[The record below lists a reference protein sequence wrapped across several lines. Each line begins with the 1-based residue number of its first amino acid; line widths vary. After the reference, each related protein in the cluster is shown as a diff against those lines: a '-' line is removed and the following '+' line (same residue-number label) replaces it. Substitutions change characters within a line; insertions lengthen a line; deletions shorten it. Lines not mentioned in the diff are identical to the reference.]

1 MSLSKPV
8 TKKPKHSFDALV
20 GILDIL
26 FFHSKDLLA
35 SHEWLQLWRTNKTCT
50 ENNQIRSALY
60 IDVWEKMNKIQKTPY
75 KSFDYVRASFLSA
88 CGHGDDW
95 LQNHS
100 ITLQQSPFGRF
111 IVAIR
116 QEPVVSFDLSKHAAL
131 KPHVYT
137 KAFDYIRGFT
147 TYHHVG
153 RVVKTKKTKKCN
165 WVNVKTPKN
174 EHELYICDEL
184 YCRRDNISD
193 IEDVPDTIR
202 ADDTQT
208 PRPVDYYFQRRCTT
222 CYRCLVVKQP
232 AKLFNEFNSMCEQV
246 PKVMESI
253 AHEEREHQKSC
264 SDHFESLKRAIYS

>member
-1 MSLSKPV
+1 M
-8 TKKPKHSFDALV
+8 KKPKHSFDALV
-20 GILDIL
+20 GILDVL

-50 ENNQIRSALY
+50 DNTQIRSALY
-60 IDVWEKMNKIQKTPY
+60 IDVWKKMNKIQKTPY
-75 KSFDYVRASFLSA
+75 QSFDYVRAFHSIHSI
-88 CGHGDDW
+88 GDDW

-116 QEPVVSFDLSKHAAL
+116 REPVVGFDLPKHAAL

-137 KAFDYIRGFT
+137 KAFDYVRGFT

-153 RVVKTKKTKKCN
+153 RVVEAKCN

-174 EHELYICDEL
+174 TNELYIGDEL
-184 YCRRDNISD
+184 YCRRVNISD
-193 IEDVPDTIR
+193 TEDVPETIR
-202 ADDTQT
+202 ADDAQ
-208 PRPVDYYFQRRCTT
+208 RPVDYYFQRRCTT

-232 AKLFNEFNSMCEQV
+232 ADLFNEFNSMCEQV
-246 PKVMESI
+246 PQVMESI
-253 AHEEREHQKSC
+253 AHEEREHKETCQEMFAS
-264 SDHFESLKRAIYS
+264 FQRAIYS

>member
-8 TKKPKHSFDALV
+8 MKKPKHSFDALI
-20 GILDIL
+20 GILDVL

-50 ENNQIRSALY
+50 DNAQIRSALY

-75 KSFDYVRASFLSA
+75 QSFDYVRASILSA
-88 CGHGDDW
+88 CSHGDDW

-116 QEPVVSFDLSKHAAL
+116 REPVVGFDLSKHAAL

-137 KAFDYIRGFT
+137 KAFDYVRGFT

-153 RVVKTKKTKKCN
+153 RVVEAKCN

-174 EHELYICDEL
+174 TNELYICDEL

-193 IEDVPDTIR
+193 TEDVPETIR
-202 ADDTQT
+202 ADDAQ
-208 PRPVDYYFQRRCTT
+208 RPVDYYFQRRCTT

-232 AKLFNEFNSMCEQV
+232 ADLFNEFNSMCEQV
-246 PKVMESI
+246 PQVMESI
-253 AHEEREHQKSC
+253 AHEEREHKKTCQGMFASFQ
-264 SDHFESLKRAIYS
+264 HAIYS

>member
-8 TKKPKHSFDALV
+8 MKKPKHSFDALI
-20 GILDIL
+20 GILDVL
-26 FFHSKDLLA
+26 FCHSKNLLA

-50 ENNQIRSALY
+50 ENTPIRSALY

-75 KSFDYVRASFLSA
+75 QSFEVMILSG

-116 QEPVVSFDLSKHAAL
+116 REPVVRFNFSKHAAL

-137 KAFDYIRGFT
+137 KAFDYVRGYCT

-153 RVVKTKKTKKCN
+153 RVVEAKCN

-174 EHELYICDEL
+174 QHELYTCDEL

-193 IEDVPDTIR
+193 TENVPETIR
-202 ADDTQT
+202 ADDAQ
-208 PRPVDYYFQRRCTT
+208 RPVDYYFQRRCTT

-232 AKLFNEFNSMCEQV
+232 AELFNEFNSMCVQV
-246 PKVMESI
+246 PNVMESI
-253 AHEEREHQKSC
+253 AHEEREHQESC
-264 SDHFESLKRAIYS
+264 SDHFEPLKRAIYS